1 MKRHPFEAVQPV
13 AAPAGFELEPPE
25 AAAAPDAPQ
34 PAGFEMTQQHIDSMR
49 ISERISSMMTSQWR
63 PTSAPPEPARPQ
75 VERFAIDPMP
85 AIVQEPIAPA
95 PPAVA
100 PRLDAQPPG
109 EPIQR
114 LPFAEPKPVNPV
126 EPLPLAKP
134 SPSDPVEPLP
144 LAEPSP
150 GDPVERLPYP
160 NRQPEQARA
169 APMPGDTPAAKPLP
183 ALELLSDAEGAPAP
197 QALSLQAPEPEP
209 APAPSPLKQ
218 QQYGETK
225 DPQPL
230 EPGGATQ
237 PDPVDVDALLA
248 ELRKPRRR
256 NFLRLEGMLP
266 LLSEGG

>member
-85 AIVQEPIAPA
+85 AIVHEPVAPE
-95 PPAVA
+95 PLAVA

-126 EPLPLAKP
+126 EPLPLAKT
-134 SPSDPVEPLP
+134 SPGDPVEPLP

-160 NRQPEQARA
+160 NRQPEQARV
-169 APMPGDTPAAKPLP
+169 APMPGDAPAAAESLP
-183 ALELLSDAEGAPAP
+183 AIELLSDAEDA
-197 QALSLQAPEPEP
+197 QALQTLSLQTPEP
-209 APAPSPLKQ
+209 APAPSGLKQ

-237 PDPVDVDALLA
+237 PNPVDVDALLA